1 MTKKN
6 TEANTSEDKNSKV
19 QDETINQ
26 ETTEKEQVVNE
37 VIEPEVEELNNTDE
51 DAEETPAAEEVV
63 DQAAKLETE
72 ANEWKDKYLRLS
84 AEFDN
89 YRRRTLKE
97 KMDLTKNAGESIF
110 LKLLPVVDDF
120 DRAMT
125 SMKGAKDCDSILA
138 GIDLINNK
146 FKDFLK
152 QQGLKEIESMHVE
165 FDTDKHEALTKIP
178 APKKK
183 LKGKVVDVIEKG
195 YTLNDKVIRFS
206 KVVVGE

>member
-63 DQAAKLETE
+63 DQAVKLETE

-125 SMKGAKDCDSILA
+125 SMKDAKDCDSILA